1 MTDYE
6 ESAAVMAARQLL
18 SGRLKGTLATQSREH
33 PGFPF
38 GSLLPYSIGRDG
50 WPLILISHLAKHT
63 RNLEAAPQCCLTIRQ
78 SGGGDIQTLMRLT
91 CLAVAEPLPDIPNAL
106 AERHFRYFPEG
117 FIYHSQLNF
126 HFYRLIPERF
136 YFVGGFGS
144 ARWISRDRLET
155 HNGFS
160 FDEENAVLERI
171 IRHFRESL
179 LQCFQ
184 DRTHPEG
191 NGVAEVSAV
200 GLDPEGLDLRLAD
213 RLLRLPFPEP
223 FHSGDKVMAWITKTL
238 SATGNAPKK
247 I

>member
-1 MTDYE
+1 MTDSE
-6 ESAAVMAARQLL
+6 ESDAVMAARQLL
-18 SGRLKGTLATQSREH
+18 SGRLRGTLATQSREH

-63 RNLEAAPQCCLTIRQ
+63 RNLGDAPQCCLTINENGQ
-78 SGGGDIQTLMRLT
+78 GDIQTLMRLT
-91 CLAVAEPLPDIPNAL
+91 CLAVAEPLPDIPKAL

-155 HNGFS
+155 HNRLS
-160 FDEENAVLERI
+160 FQEEEAVLELINR
-171 IRHFRESL
+171 RFRKDL
-179 LQCFQ
+179 LRCFQ
-184 DRTHPEG
+184 GQACPEG
-191 NGVAEVSAV
+191 KDGTEVFAV
-200 GLDPEGLDLRLAD
+200 GLDPDGVDLRLAD
-213 RLLRLPFPEP
+213 RLRRLPFPKP
-223 FHSGDKVMAWITKTL
+223 FHSGDKVMAWIAATL
-238 SATGNAPKK
+238 SATGNATK
-247 I
+247 

>member
-1 MTDYE
+1 MTDSE
-6 ESAAVMAARQLL
+6 ESGAVTAARQLL
-18 SGRLKGTLATQSREH
+18 SGRLQGTLATQSREH

-50 WPLILISHLAKHT
+50 RPLILISHLAKHT
-63 RNLEAAPQCCLTIRQ
+63 RNLGDAPQCCLTICE
-78 SGGGDIQTLMRLT
+78 SGQGDIQTLMRLT
-91 CLAVAEPLPDIPNAL
+91 CLAVAEPLPDIPKAL

-160 FDEENAVLERI
+160 FDEEQTVLDLINR
-171 IRHFRESL
+171 RFGKSLTRCFRAQS
-179 LQCFQ
+179 
-184 DRTHPEG
+184 HPEG
-191 NGVAEVSAV
+191 KGGTEASAV

-213 RLLRLPFPEP
+213 RLRRLPFPKP
-223 FHSGDKVMAWITKTL
+223 LHSGDKVMAWIAATL
-238 SATGNAPKK
+238 SATGNATK
-247 I
+247 